1 MTGRHCAS
9 SSTSGGT
16 AVLCPD
22 VNVLV
27 DAFRPDATRH
37 ELARTWLVR
46 AQDSPETIGI
56 LPDAAAAF
64 IRIVTNRRIWAHPSP
79 IDEAMAVLSD
89 FLSSPR
95 VTMASPPNR
104 RWNLFVDLCVQQ
116 GLTGDE
122 VTDVYLAAGAL
133 SLNAT
138 FVTSD
143 RGFRRFHDLK
153 LEVLED

>member
-1 MTGRHCAS
+1 MTGRHCES

-16 AVLCPD
+16 AVL
-22 VNVLV
+22 
-27 DAFRPDATRH
+27 
-37 ELARTWLVR
+37 
-46 AQDSPETIGI
+46 
-56 LPDAAAAF
+56 
-64 IRIVTNRRIWAHPSP
+64 
-79 IDEAMAVLSD
+79 SD
-89 FLSSPR
+89 FLASPQ
-95 VTMASPPNR
+95 VTMVSPPNR

-116 GLTGDE
+116 GLTGDDA
-122 VTDVYLAAGAL
+122 TDVYLAAGAL